1 MKRIVT
7 LLLVLAMVF
16 SLAACSKD
24 EKKDTSNT
32 DNTNNTNN
40 TNTSNDT
47 NTTTDAPAASTGAL
61 DKEITL
67 TLWDIATEGD
77 GNRPAYDKAL
87 ADLKEKYPKVTITE
101 TVTENNAYKTK
112 IKSAIGANELPDIF
126 FTWAGAFLGDFVDAG
141 KVHCL
146 DSVLQKYIDNGEMT
160 EAQLGNST
168 YNGKHYGVP
177 TTYNIVT
184 LFANMDILAKV
195 GYDHIPTT
203 MDELNDCC
211 DKLLAQNIIPFGCA
225 GKTDDT
231 WCVTEYL
238 EPIIEKTIGA
248 TALKGIM
255 TFGDTWN
262 NPGVASS
269 VDLLQ
274 SMITKGYFD
283 PDGIALGNEEVKQNF
298 MAGKYAFYQNGSWN
312 CGDFSNADNVKFTV
326 KAGEFPVVDAA
337 NGKLGMLIGGPS
349 DTIAVSEGANA
360 EAAAEYAV
368 EFGRLICHYGYL
380 EGSGLPAWKVWG
392 DTSSVKPLVQ
402 QVAAICANAVD
413 YVLFG
418 DNAMPA
424 DKATIYLEY
433 VQGVYGG
440 TTNGQAFI
448 DGLKNDIG

>member
-1 MKRIVT
+1 MKRILAV
-7 LLLVLAMVF
+7 LLVLAMVF

-24 EKKDTSNT
+24 EDKKP
-32 DNTNNTNN
+32 DNNN
-40 TNTSNDT
+40 TNTG
-47 NTTTDAPAASTGAL
+47 NTTTDSGVL

-87 ADLKEKYPKVTITE
+87 ADLKAKYPKVTITE

-112 IKSAIGANELPDIF
+112 IKSAMGANELPDIF
-126 FTWAGAFLGDFVDAG
+126 FTWAGAFLGDFVNAG

-146 DSVLQKYIDNGEMT
+146 DAELQPWIDNGEMT
-160 EAQLGNST
+160 AAQLGNST

-184 LFANMDILAKV
+184 LFANMDILASV
-195 GYDHIPTT
+195 GYDHSPAT

-248 TALKGIM
+248 AALKDIM
-255 TFGDTWN
+255 TFGKTWN
-262 NPGVASS
+262 NQGVASS

-274 SMITKGYFD
+274 SMIKKGYFD

-312 CGDFSNADNVKFTV
+312 CGDFSNAEKVKFTV
-326 KAGEFPVVDAA
+326 KAGEFPVVDSA

-360 EAAAEYAV
+360 AAAAAYAV

-402 QVAAICANAVD
+402 QVADICANAVD

-424 DKATIYLEY
+424 DEAAIYLEY
-433 VQGVYGG
+433 VSSVYGG
-440 TTNGQAFI
+440 AVSGADFI
-448 DGLKNDIG
+448 KGLTSEIR

>member
-1 MKRIVT
+1 MKRILAV
-7 LLLVLAMVF
+7 LLVLAMVF

-24 EKKDTSNT
+24 DDKKDSN
-32 DNTNNTNN
+32 NNNTNN
-40 TNTSNDT
+40 SGS
-47 NTTTDAPAASTGAL
+47 TTTDSGVL

-87 ADLKEKYPKVTITE
+87 ADLKAKYPKVTITE

-112 IKSAIGANELPDIF
+112 IKSAMGANELPDIF
-126 FTWAGAFLGDFVDAG
+126 FTWAGAFLGDFVNAG

-146 DSVLQKYIDNGEMT
+146 DAELQPWIDNGEMT
-160 EAQLGNST
+160 ATQLGNST

-195 GYDHIPTT
+195 GYDHIPAT

-248 TALKGIM
+248 AALKDIM
-255 TFGDTWN
+255 TFGKTWN
-262 NPGVASS
+262 NQGVASS

-274 SMITKGYFD
+274 SMIKKGYFD
-283 PDGIALGNEEVKQNF
+283 PDGMALGNEEVKANF
-298 MAGKYAFYQNGSWN
+298 MSGKYAFYQNGSWN
-312 CGDFSNADNVKFTV
+312 CGDFANKEKVKFNV

-349 DTIAVSEGANA
+349 DTIAVSEGPNA
-360 EAAAEYAV
+360 EAAAAYAV

-380 EGSGLPAWKVWG
+380 KGSGLPAWKVWG
-392 DTSSVKPLVQ
+392 DTSEVLPIVQ
-402 QVAAICANAVD
+402 EVAAICANAVD

-424 DKATIYLEY
+424 DEAAIYLEY
-433 VQGVYGG
+433 VSSVYGG
-440 TTNGQAFI
+440 AVDGAAFI
-448 DGLKNDIG
+448 KGLTSEIR

>member
-1 MKRIVT
+1 MKRILAV
-7 LLLVLAMVF
+7 LLVLAMVF

-24 EKKDTSNT
+24 DDKKPS
-32 DNTNNTNN
+32 DNNNNTNPG
-40 TNTSNDT
+40 NTS
-47 NTTTDAPAASTGAL
+47 TDSSVL

-67 TLWDIATEGD
+67 SLWDIAVEGD
-77 GNRPAYDKAL
+77 GNRPAYDSAL
-87 ADLKEKYPKVTITE
+87 ADLKAKYPKVTINE

-112 IKSAIGANELPDIF
+112 IKSAMGANELPDIF
-126 FTWAGAFLGDFVDAG
+126 FTWAGAFLGDFVNAG

-146 DSVLQKYIDNGEMT
+146 DDVLQPWIDNGEMT
-160 EAQLGNST
+160 AAQLGNST

-184 LFANMDILAKV
+184 LFANMDILASV
-195 GYDHIPTT
+195 GYDHIPAT

-211 DKLLAQNIIPFGCA
+211 DKLLAKNIIPFGCA

-248 TALKGIM
+248 AALKDIM
-255 TFGDTWN
+255 TFGKTWN
-262 NPGVASS
+262 NQGVASS

-274 SMITKGYFD
+274 SMIKKGYFD
-283 PDGIALGNEEVKQNF
+283 PDGMALGNEEVKANF
-298 MAGKYAFYQNGSWN
+298 MSGKYAFYQNGSWN
-312 CGDFSNADNVKFTV
+312 CGDFANKEKVKFNV

-349 DTIAVSEGANA
+349 DTIAVSEGPNA
-360 EAAAEYAV
+360 EAAAAFAV
-368 EFGRLICHYGYL
+368 ELGRLICHYGYL
-380 EGSGLPAWKVWG
+380 KGSGLPAWKVWG
-392 DTSSVKPLVQ
+392 DTSEVLPIVQ
-402 QVAAICANAVD
+402 EVAAICANAVD

-424 DKATIYLEY
+424 DEAAIYLEY
-433 VQGVYGG
+433 VSSVYGG
-440 TTNGQAFI
+440 AVDGAAFI
-448 DGLKNDIG
+448 KGLTSEIR